1 MKNKDTC
8 EVIEIIQNATVVYT
22 DDVKEQFEGIRLID
36 RGLVIG
42 RFIDGEFV
50 EYGYI
55 SKGNVK
61 RISGGKKREIKKLDT
76 F

>member
-1 MKNKDTC
+1 MKNKDTS

-22 DDVKEQFEGIRLID
+22 DNVKEQFEGIRLTD
-36 RGLVIG
+36 RGIVIG

-61 RISGGKKREIKKLDT
+61 SISGGKRSKINKS
-76 F
+76 